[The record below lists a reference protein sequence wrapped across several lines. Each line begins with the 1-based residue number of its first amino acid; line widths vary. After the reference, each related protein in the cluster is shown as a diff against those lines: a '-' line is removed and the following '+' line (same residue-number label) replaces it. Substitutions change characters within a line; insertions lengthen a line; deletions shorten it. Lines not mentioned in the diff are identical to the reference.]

1 MQISR
6 LNQSL
11 NVNFE
16 KKKYNENKVNSPIS
30 QGMTELANNSLA
42 EAIGRSQVSFRGEIQ
57 FNGNLLEYQHFG
69 KLTGKSENFIYNKED
84 GSIEYEEYTGNNVL
98 IKRYY
103 FNPAQGKEV
112 ITLLQ
117 DDGTTTVTTKEPD
130 LYKFERLDEDGK
142 PLYLEEANDD
152 SEESKANRITVTY
165 EYGDKEREIIRRYK
179 NGEVSEI
186 EVIDQRTGDVVT
198 EGRLLESKF
207 RAKDGSIITKNIVN
221 GNIYERE
228 LTDSS
233 GRRKQYEEYSRETLA
248 LIHEFKTDKKTGE
261 TFERKYTDDGEN
273 ILFVENK
280 SAHGNVLYKAEY
292 SQNTFKKVSEEK
304 YDVSTG
310 SRTTTQ
316 FTEDGIKLKETVLLK
331 DGTTEVSTYDENG
344 NIKNLVITSKNKRE
358 VDEYQ
363 YSPDGEMISDI
374 HLEFN
379 RKGALQEKTEYIP
392 DTGIIKTRT
401 DYKNESSYTKYEYHT
416 ESNNERVNVPK
427 ESETYQSGEII
438 SAQKYHKDGET
449 IAQQIVFGDDKFFTI
464 SIFDEGAN
472 ILEKTYCTDKGVRY
486 GFEKYNDNGVVV
498 KRVKIIN
505 SMNLRETTLY
515 DYDGIKTK
523 FIQMTEDGKKPLL
536 KIEYYSDGKTKKVV
550 REYNE
555 DGSYTKT
562 EYDEYEKVISITEHK
577 GKAQQTTSSQATN
590 GEPKKET
597 SSKEDLISSIAK
609 KIGKPWVEVW
619 PEDKRAQN
627 ECFAIDAITPAEM
640 KALLEVT
647 GFETQEEL
655 FSMTKKQYRSC
666 AMKFHPDRHG
676 DDSPEDQNTTKLIFQ
691 ILNDIY
697 SNSPNEG
704 V

>member
-1 MQISR
+1 MIKRYYFNPAQGKEVIS
-6 LNQSL
+6 
-11 NVNFE
+11 
-16 KKKYNENKVNSPIS
+16 
-30 QGMTELANNSLA
+30 
-42 EAIGRSQVSFRGEIQ
+42 
-57 FNGNLLEYQHFG
+57 LLQDDG
-69 KLTGKSENFIYNKED
+69 TTTVTTKEP
-84 GSIEYEEYTGNNVL
+84 GSIEFEEYTGNNVL

-427 ESETYQSGEII
+427 ESETYQSGEIL